1 MEQPTKEE
9 ITKKVQ
15 LVLEGKLKREDVYEW
30 AWTYIRNDD
39 NINIVD
45 IDAWHYLM
53 AISGID
59 EMIAS
64 GVYLFDEEDIRNIM
78 REYI

>member
-45 IDAWHYLM
+45 IDALH
-53 AISGID
+53 
-59 EMIAS
+59 
-64 GVYLFDEEDIRNIM
+64 
-78 REYI
+78 